1 LSSDSSCQSM
11 IDEIK
16 RYCKSRVL
24 TLKKDMKEIKNDK
37 LFLSYLIGQE
47 IAHKEILGILND
59 SSHTKEIP
67 NDTSPNSVPD
77 KPYRMSEILTEEDVE
92 EFTDAFLKN
101 VNKELG
107 IEDDE

>member
-1 LSSDSSCQSM
+1 MNDTSCQSM

-47 IAHKEILGILND
+47 TAHKEILGILND
-59 SSHTKEIP
+59 SSHTKE
-67 NDTSPNSVPD
+67 
-77 KPYRMSEILTEEDVE
+77 TEV
-92 EFTDAFLKN
+92 DAN
-101 VNKELG
+101 E
-107 IEDDE
+107 

>member
-1 LSSDSSCQSM
+1 MNDTSCQSM

-59 SSHTKEIP
+59 SSHTTK
-67 NDTSPNSVPD
+67 
-77 KPYRMSEILTEEDVE
+77 KPFPRDEDWEE
-92 EFTDAFLKN
+92 
-101 VNKELG
+101 G
-107 IEDDE
+107 ITNGGR

>member
-1 LSSDSSCQSM
+1 MNDTSCQSM

-59 SSHTKEIP
+59 SSHTKE
-67 NDTSPNSVPD
+67 
-77 KPYRMSEILTEEDVE
+77 TEV
-92 EFTDAFLKN
+92 DAN
-101 VNKELG
+101 E
-107 IEDDE
+107 

>member
-1 LSSDSSCQSM
+1 MS
-11 IDEIK
+11 
-16 RYCKSRVL
+16 
-24 TLKKDMKEIKNDK
+24 
-37 LFLSYLIGQE
+37 
-47 IAHKEILGILND
+47 ND
-59 SSHTKEIP
+59 SSYQTMICCPYCGFLNTDENAALLDLLRKEVFLLECKRCKKNSTIILYDASQKVIP

-92 EFTDAFLKN
+92 EFAGAFLRN